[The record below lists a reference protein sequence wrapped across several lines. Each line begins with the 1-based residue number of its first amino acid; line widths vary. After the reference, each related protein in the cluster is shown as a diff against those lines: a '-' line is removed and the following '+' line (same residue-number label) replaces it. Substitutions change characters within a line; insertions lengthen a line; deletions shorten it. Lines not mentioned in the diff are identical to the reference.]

1 MVRGYLTFNFGVS
14 FVITMIVMG
23 IYNYRKSKSKRTEIQ
38 INPIVTVK
46 ELESKVGFRS
56 LSGSNFFGS
65 SYKY

>member
-23 IYNYRKSKSKRTEIQ
+23 IYNYRKLKRTEIQ

-46 ELESKVGFRS
+46 ELESKVGFRP